1 MQPDRG
7 GADPQVV
14 AALDTYGRGE
24 LPERDM
30 LAVLRGSRM
39 LVPIVAVAA
48 DGSSEKQTD
57 MALPKLVGNDGREA
71 VMAFTSVDTMRR
83 WDPQAR
89 PVPMPAE
96 RACQAALSEN
106 CVLVVDVGGPVPVA
120 LEGAR
125 LSAIAGGEPVPPP
138 HEDPEVR
145 SIVERIDPGAV
156 LVPADGKD
164 MVVELTSAAPA
175 RDIALALRHRLRA
188 IEFRARA

>member
-7 GADPQVV
+7 DADPEV
-14 AALDTYGRGE
+14 AAALASYSRGE
-24 LPERDM
+24 LTEREM
-30 LAVLRGSRM
+30 LAMLRDSRV

-57 MALPKLVGNDGREA
+57 MALPKLVGRDGREA

-83 WDPQAR
+83 WDTQAR

-96 RACQAALSEN
+96 RACQAALGEN

-125 LSAIAGGEPVPPP
+125 LSAIAGGEPVPSP

-145 SIVERIDPGAV
+145 SIVERIAPDAT

-164 MVVELTSAAPA
+164 LVVELTSADPA
-175 RDIALALRHRLRA
+175 REIALALRHRLR
-188 IEFRARA
+188 IVEFRARA